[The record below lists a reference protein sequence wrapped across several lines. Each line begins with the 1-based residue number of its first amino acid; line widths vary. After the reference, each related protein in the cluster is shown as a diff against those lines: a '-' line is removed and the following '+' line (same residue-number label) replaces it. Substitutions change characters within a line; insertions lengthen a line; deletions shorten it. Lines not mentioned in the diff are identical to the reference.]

1 MSSDSSQPV
10 LILGAG
16 INGAA
21 LARELVLNGVGV
33 VLVDAADVA
42 SGATSASSRL
52 IHGGLRYLEHG
63 EFDLVRESL
72 AERTR
77 LLRLAPQFVRPL
89 RLLIPVRTRFTG
101 VPAAAGKF
109 LGWRPGRLSR
119 QPTTRGLWLVRMG
132 LRLYDAYAKDPVL
145 PRHRAHRTGQP
156 GTVPVN
162 RERYRWQCSY
172 YDAQIIYP
180 ERFVLAM
187 LEDARQLAQRQGT
200 RFEIHT
206 HHLAQWRGGT
216 LDIVP
221 VNSGESV
228 TATVTPAALVNA
240 TGAWVDLTLQ
250 TLAIPSK
257 RLIGGTKGSHFLTS
271 NERLRRSLG
280 GNAVYA
286 EADDGRP
293 FFILPLGEQIL
304 IGTTDIPYSG
314 RPSDAV
320 ATPEELEYLVRSVNE
335 LFEGLQLSVD
345 DIDWHYSGVR
355 PLPHVAT
362 NSPAAITRRHWLEE
376 HRDGPVPSY
385 SVIGGKLTT
394 CRSLAEDAAG
404 VILGRLG
411 RPRVDNSRE
420 RPLPGAESYPGS
432 LDELRRHQRGM
443 AERLRLSEAQIE
455 VLWTLCGTRLESII
469 ATWPD
474 LHDGNLDG
482 TQMPKAFARWSIE
495 QEWSPTLDDLVERRL
510 MLLYQRRL
518 TRRCLEQLAEM
529 LVAAGRLESDNAPA
543 AVEHTIERLARRF
556 GKKVKGVVE
565 AQA

>member
-1 MSSDSSQPV
+1 MIADSSQPV

-21 LARELVLNGVGV
+21 LARELALNGVGV
-33 VLVDAADVA
+33 VLVDTADVA

-77 LLRLAPQFVRPL
+77 LLRLAPQFVKPL

-101 VPAAAGKF
+101 VPAAATRF
-109 LGWRPGRLSR
+109 LGWQSGPMSR
-119 QPTTRGLWLVRMG
+119 QPTNRGLWLVRMG

-145 PRHRAHRTGQP
+145 PRHRAHRTGQA
-156 GTVPVN
+156 GTVAVD
-162 RERYRWQCSY
+162 REKYRWQCSY
-172 YDAQIIYP
+172 YDAQIQYP

-187 LEDARQLAQRQGT
+187 LDDARQLAQEQGL
-200 RFEIHT
+200 RFEVYT
-206 HHLAQWRGGT
+206 HHRAQWRGQAF
-216 LDIVP
+216 DIAPIGNPEHVKAM
-221 VNSGESV
+221 VS
-228 TATVTPAALVNA
+228 PAALINA
-240 TGAWVDLTLQ
+240 TGAWVDLTLES
-250 TLAIPSK
+250 LAIPSK
-257 RLIGGTKGSHFLTS
+257 RLIGGAKGSHFLTTH
-271 NERLRRSLG
+271 ERLQRLLA

-304 IGTTDIPYSG
+304 VGTTDIPFSG

-320 ATPEELEYLVRSVNE
+320 ATPEELQYLVRSVNE
-335 LFEGLQLSVD
+335 LFPGLGLSAS

-355 PLPHVAT
+355 PLPHVKAG
-362 NSPAAITRRHWLEE
+362 SPAAITRRHWLEE
-376 HRDGPVPSY
+376 HRDWAIPSY
-385 SVIGGKLTT
+385 SIIGGKLTT

-404 VILGRLG
+404 VILERLG
-411 RPRVDNSRE
+411 RTRTTNSRE
-420 RPLPGAESYPGS
+420 RPLPGAENFPADGDA
-432 LDELRRHQRGM
+432 LRHHLREL
-443 AERLRLSEAQIE
+443 ALRLRLSEAQVE
-455 VLWTLCGTRLESII
+455 TVWPLCGTRLESIV
-469 ATWPD
+469 ATWSD
-474 LHDGNLDG
+474 VHDGNLDG

-495 QEWSPTLDDLVERRL
+495 HEWSPTLDDLVERRL

-529 LVAAGRLESDNAPA
+529 LVAAGRLSPDMSSAV
-543 AVEHTIERLARRF
+543 VEHSIERLTQRY
-556 GKKVKGVVE
+556 GKRVKGVFE
-565 AQA
+565 AKA

>member
-1 MSSDSSQPV
+1 MDPAQTV

-33 VLVDAADVA
+33 VLVDVADVA

-72 AERTR
+72 TERTR
-77 LLRLAPQFVRPL
+77 LLRLAPQFVKPL
-89 RLLIPVRTRFTG
+89 RLLIPIRTRFTG
-101 VPAAAGKF
+101 VPAAASRF
-109 LGWRPGRLSR
+109 LGWQPGRLSR

-145 PRHRAHRTGQP
+145 PRHRAHRTGQT
-156 GTVPVN
+156 GTVAVDP
-162 RERYRWQCSY
+162 EKFRWQCSY
-172 YDAQIIYP
+172 YDAQIQYP

-187 LEDARQLAQRQGT
+187 LEDARRSAAERGI
-200 RFEIHT
+200 RFDVYT
-206 HHLAQWRGGT
+206 HHRATWRGEAF
-216 LDIVP
+216 DIAP
-221 VNSGESV
+221 SGHAERI
-228 TATVTPAALVNA
+228 ATTVKPAALINA
-240 TGAWVDLTLQ
+240 TGAWVDLTLESLSIA
-250 TLAIPSK
+250 TK
-257 RLIGGTKGSHFLTS
+257 RLIGGTKGSHFLT
-271 NERLRRSLG
+271 NHERLRRLLG
-280 GNAVYA
+280 GNGIYA

-304 IGTTDIPYSG
+304 VGTTDIPFTG

-320 ATPEELEYLVRSVNE
+320 ATPEELDYLVRSVNE
-335 LFEGLQLSVD
+335 LFPDLGLTTG

-355 PLPHVAT
+355 PLPHVNA

-376 HRDGPVPSY
+376 HRDWPIAGF

-394 CRSLAEDAAG
+394 CRSLAEEATG
-404 VILGRLG
+404 VILAGLG
-411 RPRVDNSRE
+411 RSQTANSRE
-420 RPLPGAESYPGS
+420 RPLPGAEDYPATA
-432 LDELRRHQRGM
+432 DALRERWHHL
-443 AERLRLSEAQIE
+443 AERSCLSEVQIAA
-455 VLWTLCGTRLESII
+455 LWPLCGDRLAKIV
-469 ATWPD
+469 AAWPEI
-474 LHDGNLDG
+474 GQENLDG
-482 TQMPKAFARWSIE
+482 TQIPQEFARWSIGH
-495 QEWSPTLDDLVERRL
+495 EWSPTLEDLVERRL

-529 LVAAGRLESDNAPA
+529 LVSAGRLDADSVAA
-543 AVEHTIERLARRF
+543 AVQRTIQRLADRH

-565 AQA
+565 ARG